1 MVAADAFHCHFISVF
16 LCELIHF
23 SNLCLC
29 VSFDSD
35 KVVLYLGE
43 QLFLLQSLDLEGGE
57 KLANA
62 VVFLLV
68 NASDRFEVVGLVVTE
83 HLALAA
89 G

>member
-1 MVAADAFHCHFISVF
+1 MVAADPFHCHFIPVF

-29 VSFDSD
+29 VGLDSD
-35 KVVLYLGE
+35 KVVLYLGQ
-43 QLFLLQSLDLEGGE
+43 QLFFFQSLDLKGGE

-62 VVFLLV
+62 VVFLLIY
-68 NASDRFEVVGLVVTE
+68 ASDRFEVVGLVVSE
-83 HLALAA
+83 HLALTA

>member
-1 MVAADAFHCHFISVF
+1 MVAADPFHCHFISIF

-29 VSFDSD
+29 VGFDGN
-35 KVVLYLGE
+35 KVVLNLSQ
-43 QLFLLQSLDLEGGE
+43 QLFLLQSLDFEGCE
-57 KLANA
+57 KLSNA

-68 NASDRFEVVGLVVTE
+68 YTCDGFEVVGLVVSE

>member
-1 MVAADAFHCHFISVF
+1 MVAADPFHCHFISIF

-29 VSFDSD
+29 VGFDGD
-35 KVVLYLGE
+35 KVVLNLGQ
-43 QLFLLQSLDLEGGE
+43 QLLFFKSLDLEGSE
-57 KLANA
+57 KLPNA

-68 NASDRFEVVGLVVTE
+68 YTSDGFKVVGLVVSE